1 MAGSVAELRE
11 FGARAGL
18 GAQGRIL
25 GLYKDKIWVKF
36 PILIWITDF
45 DREIYSYITV
55 PRFGRPNLS
64 YR

>member
-1 MAGSVAELRE
+1 MRE
-11 FGARAGL
+11 FGDGSGVGL

-25 GLYKDKIWVKF
+25 GSEKDEIWVKF
-36 PILIWITDF
+36 PILIWITEF